1 MTTQSWFLKDC
12 NAFLP
17 ERGFRPRTGIRIR
30 NGRIAAVGTDLKV
43 PRGATVFDAQ
53 GAWTTPG
60 LIDAHTHMGL
70 KDHLFSESDVNEK
83 SDPVTPFAQVTDAIN
98 PLNDVFP
105 QALRNGVTTVMVLP
119 GSTNVFGGLG
129 ALIKTYGRIIDSMIL
144 RAPAAMKMAL
154 GANPKNAYGSR
165 GNSPAT
171 RMGNAYIMRK
181 VFRQALEYRQ
191 RRKRKAQN
199 RPDTDIGLEN
209 VLQVLDGRLPARI
222 HCHRADDIM
231 TALRI
236 ADEFGFHCCLDH
248 VTEGYLIADELV
260 RRKTSCFVGPSL
272 IPPAKQENARKG
284 FANVARLRRAGVRI
298 AIITD
303 HGVEPC
309 WYLAVFAGIAVR
321 EGLPEEDALQAITSW
336 PAEMMGIRRRVG
348 RLAGGLDADI
358 AVWDRHPLFMGKP
371 VQVFAA
377 GEPVIGESRDHPA
390 DENR

>member
-1 MTTQSWFLKDC
+1 MPTTSLLIKDC

-17 ERGFRPRTGIRIR
+17 KNGFSPRTGIRIS
-30 NGRIAAVGTDLKV
+30 NGRIVAVGTDLNA
-43 PRGATVFDAQ
+43 PRGTTVFDAQ

-83 SDPVTPFAQVTDAIN
+83 SDPVTPFVQVTDAIN
-98 PLNDVFP
+98 PLNAVFP
-105 QALRNGVTTVMVLP
+105 QALINGVTTVMVLP

-129 ALIKTYGRIIDSMIL
+129 ALIKTYGKVIDTMIL

-181 VFRQALEYRQ
+181 VFRQAQEYRR
-191 RRKRKAQN
+191 RRKRNARNQ
-199 RPDTDIGLEN
+199 PDIDIGLEN

-236 ADEFGFHCCLDH
+236 ADEFGFRCCLDH
-248 VTEGYLIADELV
+248 ATEGYLIAEELV
-260 RRKTSCFVGPSL
+260 RRDTPCFVGPSL

-284 FANVARLRRAGVRI
+284 FANAARLRRAGVRI
-298 AIITD
+298 AIVTD

-309 WYLAVFAGIAVR
+309 WYLAVFAGVAVR
-321 EGLPEEDALQAITSW
+321 EGLQEDDALQAITAW
-336 PAEMMGIRRRVG
+336 PAEIMGVNQRVG
-348 RLAGGLDADI
+348 RLAKGLDADI
-358 AVWDRHPLFMGKP
+358 AIWDRHPLFMGKP
-371 VQVFAA
+371 WQVFAG
-377 GEPVIGESRDHPA
+377 GEPVTDTRQS
-390 DENR
+390 